1 MRGIGHS
8 LAVHGIE
15 DILFRRCLDLTDA
28 SSILHERQLN
38 LHIPLAS
45 LEERT
50 EFAFREIALNAAQ
63 TGVTVGVRAIQKA
76 DVLLAVATGRPFT

>member
-8 LAVHGIE
+8 LAVYGIE
-15 DILFRRCLDLTDA
+15 DILFRRCLDLLDLTDA

-63 TGVTVGVRAIQKA
+63 TGVTVGVRAITT
-76 DVLLAVATGRPFT
+76 VHESPLTIL